1 MKLHKALWRHQEVS
15 KNQLMTLVSYAVLYI
30 NYCLPWKH
38 ATLIACKNPRKHNFY
53 FDLLIFN
60 IAVILKNSSG
70 TKTDTKEL
78 QLYKKIS
85 SWKVWRGIVVNFFFL
100 SFEETPVLSY
110 LPRLLDYGLLTFL
123 SVLCISHK
131 RLKTILYEYHIVQF
145 LCLQCT
151 WVELHK
157 GNNSFTLLSKYQHTW
172 HHRKFRHW
180 KNLYLLM
187 G

>member
-85 SWKVWRGIVVNFFFL
+85 SWKVWRGIFINFFFL
-100 SFEETPVLSY
+100 KFWGNSSVKLLAQAAGLWPFDFSICIVYFSQKTKDYFIWISY
-110 LPRLLDYGLLTFL
+110 S
-123 SVLCISHK
+123 SVFMFAMHMGWI
-131 RLKTILYEYHIVQF
+131 TQ
-145 LCLQCT
+145 
-151 WVELHK
+151 
-157 GNNSFTLLSKYQHTW
+157 
-172 HHRKFRHW
+172 RK
-180 KNLYLLM
+180 
-187 G
+187 